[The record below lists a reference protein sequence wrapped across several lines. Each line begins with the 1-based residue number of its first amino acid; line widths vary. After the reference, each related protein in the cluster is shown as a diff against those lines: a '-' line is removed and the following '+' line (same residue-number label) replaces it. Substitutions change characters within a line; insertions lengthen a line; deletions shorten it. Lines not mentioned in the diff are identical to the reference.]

1 MLNYAGTPPL
11 AAMAE
16 TDSRQLIAAKLRS
29 LIARIEI
36 SVRLID
42 AAMTSTDVEPDD
54 DSAILSAIS
63 GSTEIVV
70 LDDVT
75 PRYAT
80 ASAALNTC
88 RANLGHAFKSCR
100 NLATPHRPQSARP
113 ICLSRS
119 HGSSAPQARC
129 RSTIA
134 SVATPPQ
141 VWIVGRPIAVL
152 PRLARLMRS
161 AARSS
166 GFGRL

>member
-16 TDSRQLIAAKLRS
+16 TDSRQLIAAELRS

-42 AAMTSTDVEPDD
+42 AAMTSRDMEPDD

-75 PRYAT
+75 PRYAA

-88 RANLGHAFKSCR
+88 RAELGHA
-100 NLATPHRPQSARP
+100 LQM
-113 ICLSRS
+113 LSES
-119 HGSSAPQARC
+119 GD
-129 RSTIA
+129 
-134 SVATPPQ
+134 
-141 VWIVGRPIAVL
+141 
-152 PRLARLMRS
+152 
-161 AARSS
+161 AA
-166 GFGRL
+166 

>member
-16 TDSRQLIAAKLRS
+16 TDSRQLIAAELRS

-42 AAMTSTDVEPDD
+42 AAMTSEDMPSEDMEPED

-88 RANLGHAFKSCR
+88 RAELGHALQK
-100 NLATPHRPQSARP
+100 
-113 ICLSRS
+113 LSE
-119 HGSSAPQARC
+119 
-129 RSTIA
+129 
-134 SVATPPQ
+134 
-141 VWIVGRPIAVL
+141 
-152 PRLARLMRS
+152 
-161 AARSS
+161 S
-166 GFGRL
+166 GNPD

>member
-16 TDSRQLIAAKLRS
+16 TDSRQLIAAELRS

-42 AAMTSTDVEPDD
+42 AAMTSKHVEPDD

-80 ASAALNTC
+80 ASAALNSC
-88 RANLGHAFKSCR
+88 RAELGHALQK
-100 NLATPHRPQSARP
+100 
-113 ICLSRS
+113 LSES
-119 HGSSAPQARC
+119 GD
-129 RSTIA
+129 
-134 SVATPPQ
+134 
-141 VWIVGRPIAVL
+141 
-152 PRLARLMRS
+152 
-161 AARSS
+161 AA
-166 GFGRL
+166 

>member
-16 TDSRQLIAAKLRS
+16 TDSRQLIAAELRS

-42 AAMTSTDVEPDD
+42 AAMEPED
-54 DSAILSAIS
+54 DSAVLSAIS

-80 ASAALNTC
+80 VGAALNAC
-88 RANLGHAFKSCR
+88 RAELGSALQNLSE
-100 NLATPHRPQSARP
+100 
-113 ICLSRS
+113 
-119 HGSSAPQARC
+119 
-129 RSTIA
+129 
-134 SVATPPQ
+134 
-141 VWIVGRPIAVL
+141 
-152 PRLARLMRS
+152 
-161 AARSS
+161 S
-166 GFGRL
+166 GKPV

>member
-1 MLNYAGTPPL
+1 MLNYAAIPPL
-11 AAMAE
+11 AAMTE
-16 TDSRQLIAAKLRS
+16 TDSRQLIAAELRS

-42 AAMTSTDVEPDD
+42 AAMTSTDMEPD

-88 RANLGHAFKSCR
+88 RAELGHALQK
-100 NLATPHRPQSARP
+100 
-113 ICLSRS
+113 LSES
-119 HGSSAPQARC
+119 GD
-129 RSTIA
+129 
-134 SVATPPQ
+134 
-141 VWIVGRPIAVL
+141 
-152 PRLARLMRS
+152 
-161 AARSS
+161 AA
-166 GFGRL
+166 

>member
-16 TDSRQLIAAKLRS
+16 TDSRQLIAAELRS

-42 AAMTSTDVEPDD
+42 AAMEPED
-54 DSAILSAIS
+54 DSAVLSAIS

-80 ASAALNTC
+80 VGAALNAC
-88 RANLGHAFKSCR
+88 RAELGNALQNLSE
-100 NLATPHRPQSARP
+100 
-113 ICLSRS
+113 
-119 HGSSAPQARC
+119 
-129 RSTIA
+129 
-134 SVATPPQ
+134 
-141 VWIVGRPIAVL
+141 
-152 PRLARLMRS
+152 
-161 AARSS
+161 S
-166 GFGRL
+166 GNPA